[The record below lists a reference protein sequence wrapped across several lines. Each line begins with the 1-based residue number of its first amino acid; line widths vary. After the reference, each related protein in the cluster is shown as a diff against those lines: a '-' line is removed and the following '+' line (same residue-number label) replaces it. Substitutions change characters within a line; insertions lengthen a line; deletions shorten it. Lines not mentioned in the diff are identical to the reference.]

1 MQWPR
6 FRKLPIKQK
15 LVVLSIVVAG
25 TALFIFTLVSAFNQI
40 RSMRQAMLENLTI
53 LSESIA
59 DLSSAALSFSDKD
72 GAAEILGTLRADR
85 DIEVAAIY
93 DFDGAPFASYFRGA
107 EGSEQQLPKM
117 VSSDAVRFYFQS
129 GHYKFEIFRPI
140 NLQDKTIGVLYL
152 LSGTGRMTAHILN
165 SIILLVL
172 SMVVVLAVTVLISA
186 RLQGIITRPVSLLAS
201 TARDISENGD
211 YGLRVDKLSDDEIG
225 QLIDDFNTMLKGIQ
239 ERDAELQ
246 QHRHNLE
253 MLVQER
259 TEELRAKR
267 DEALAAARAKSEFL
281 ANMSHE
287 IRTPMNGV
295 IGVLSL
301 LQDVPM
307 TAEYKRLL
315 ETATRSADSLLLI
328 INDILDFSKIDA
340 GKITF
345 ESIPFDLRELMEE
358 TSELFIDTVNL
369 KNLELTCFVPTSIPC
384 RILGDPTRLRQII
397 TNLLSNAVKFT
408 EAGEVKLS
416 VSVVNRHDSQQE
428 LMFTVEDSGIG
439 ISDDVT
445 GRLFEKFTQADG
457 STTRKYGGTGLGLSV
472 CKQLVEQQGGSIG
485 VSSKI
490 GSGTTFWF
498 SIAFDIVEE
507 TFPLIPYNKLKG
519 KRYLVAADSRSNRS
533 IIEHYLEF
541 CDAEV
546 LSYPDAGS
554 CLAALNE
561 LIRHDKAVD
570 AILIDQRLPD
580 CEGLQF
586 AEAIHRDFGDNAP
599 LMVLMSTMSFVKAQ
613 LRRAGVSRSLL
624 KPIRQLDLYNSL
636 ADRVARGQKRL
647 EKETIAEQLQ
657 THPRL
662 HGSLLLVDDEPINQ
676 NIALAIL
683 QKYGLQ
689 AEVAG
694 SGREALR
701 MTAER
706 TYSVVLMDIQMP
718 EMSGYETTQLIRK
731 REMEQGLKRSV
742 IIAMTANAMESTRT
756 RCFEV
761 GMDDFFTK
769 PIKPDVLAERLK
781 PWLNTQELGRNA
793 NAEVPG
799 ASPVARS
806 ENVDLP
812 QDQLLWSLKRALEF
826 VGDDEGLFRE
836 LVQLFMARNETLL
849 NAIEA
854 AIAAGD
860 SEGLRDA
867 AHAYKGAVGHFA
879 ADSVRE
885 LALSLES
892 MSKEGRMDSALDE
905 FNRLRVAA
913 TRLMDELAVY
923 LGTGGS

>member
-1 MQWPR
+1 MQWPH

-15 LVVLSIVVAG
+15 IVVLSIVVAG
-25 TALFIFTLVSAFNQI
+25 TSLFIFTLVSAFNQI
-40 RSMRQAMLENLTI
+40 RIMRQAMLENLTI

-72 GAAEILGTLRADR
+72 GAAEILGTLRADP

-93 DFDGAPFASYFRGA
+93 DIEGVTFASYFRGVGA
-107 EGSEQQLPKM
+107 TEQKLPKS
-117 VSSDAVRFYFQS
+117 VYSDAVRFYFQS
-129 GHYKFEIFRPI
+129 GHYKLEIFRPI
-140 NLQDKTIGVLYL
+140 TLHDKTIGVLYL
-152 LSGTGRMTAHILN
+152 LSNTGRMTAHIMN
-165 SIILLVL
+165 SIMLLVL
-172 SMVVVLAVTVLISA
+172 SMVVVLAVTVLIST

-201 TARDISENGD
+201 TARNISENGD
-211 YGLRVDKLSDDEIG
+211 YGLRVEKLSDDEIG

-253 MLVQER
+253 VLVQER

-301 LQDVPM
+301 LQDVKM
-307 TAEYKRLL
+307 TTEHKRLL

-345 ESIPFDLRELMEE
+345 ESIPFDLRELIEE

-369 KNLELTCFVPTSIPC
+369 KNLELTCFVPTHIAC

-416 VSVVNRHDSQQE
+416 VSVVSRHDSRQE

-439 ISDDVT
+439 IAEDVT

-485 VSSKI
+485 VNSRL
-490 GSGTTFWF
+490 GMGTTFWF
-498 SIAFDIVEE
+498 SLTFDIVEE
-507 TFPLIPYNKLKG
+507 TFPLIPYSKLKG
-519 KRYLVAADSRSNRS
+519 KRYLVAADSLSNRS
-533 IIEHYLEF
+533 IIEHYLKF
-541 CDAEV
+541 CDADV
-546 LSYPDAGS
+546 LTFPDAGN
-554 CLAALNE
+554 CLSALNE
-561 LIRHDKAVD
+561 LTRQGKAVD

-586 AEAIHRDFGDNAP
+586 AETIHRDFGDSAP
-599 LMVLMSTMSFVKAQ
+599 LMVLMSTTTFVKAQ
-613 LRRAGVSRSLL
+613 LRRAGIGRTLQ
-624 KPIRQLDLYNSL
+624 KPVRQLDLYNCL
-636 ADRVARGQKRL
+636 ADRVFRERRQQ
-647 EKETIAEQLQ
+647 KETSVEPLPVL
-657 THPRL
+657 HRL

-676 NIALAIL
+676 KIALAIL

-701 MTAER
+701 MTAEKN
-706 TYSVVLMDIQMP
+706 YSVVLMDIQMP
-718 EMSGYETTQLIRK
+718 EMSGYEATQLIRK
-731 REMEQGLKRSV
+731 REIEQGLKRSV

-756 RCFEV
+756 RCFEA
-761 GMDDFFTK
+761 GMDDFFAK

-781 PWLNTQELGRNA
+781 PWLNTYEPGKKALV
-793 NAEVPG
+793 EVPG
-799 ASPVARS
+799 APTVVGA
-806 ENVDLP
+806 EPVDLP
-812 QDQLLWSLKRALEF
+812 QDELLWSFEKALEF
-826 VGDDEGLFRE
+826 VGGDEGLFRE
-836 LVQLFMARNETLL
+836 LIQLFMARNDTLL
-849 NAIEA
+849 NAIED
-854 AIAAGD
+854 AIQAGD
-860 SEGLRDA
+860 PEGLRDG

-879 ADSVRE
+879 ADAVRQI
-885 LALSLES
+885 ALSLET
-892 MSKEGRMDSALDE
+892 MGKEGRIESARDE
-905 FNRLRVAA
+905 FSRLREAA
-913 TRLMDELAVY
+913 TRLLNELAVY
-923 LGTGGS
+923 LRSGS